1 MPWHISSNHSECSGF
16 AVVKDDDGKVVG
28 CHKTKADAQAQL
40 AALYA
45 SEAQK
50 NTTSFWDGTFNP
62 KNIVSFEE

>member
-1 MPWHISSNHSECSGF
+1 MPWHISKEHSECSGF

-28 CHKTKADAQAQL
+28 CHKTEADAKKQL

-50 NTTSFWDGTFNP
+50 NVTKDNIWDGFFDP
-62 KNIVSFEE
+62 NIHQ

>member
-1 MPWHISSNHSECSGF
+1 MPWHISSNAKECSGY

-28 CHKTKADAQAQL
+28 CHPTEKEAKAQL

-50 NTTSFWDGTFNP
+50 NVDSKSVWDGFFLPETD
-62 KNIVSFEE
+62 